1 VIREKLTLNVYG
13 LNQEEVRRR
22 VVQIAGEYLGLDQEE
37 LLKVVDIELEV
48 TATDKQP
55 DSFSATAYVR
65 VKN

>member
-13 LNQEEVRRR
+13 SNQEEIKRR
-22 VVQIAGEYLGLDQEE
+22 VAQIASEYLGLEQDE

-55 DSFSATAYVR
+55 DSFSAIAYVK

>member
-13 LNQEEVRRR
+13 SNQEEIKRR
-22 VVQIAGEYLGLDQEE
+22 VARIASEYLGLEQEE
-37 LLKVVDIELEV
+37 LFKVVDIELEV

-55 DSFSATAYVR
+55 DSFSAVAYVK

>member
-1 VIREKLTLNVYG
+1 MIREKLTLNVYG
-13 LNQEEVRRR
+13 SNQEEIKRR
-22 VVQIAGEYLGLDQEE
+22 VAQIASEYLGLEQDE

>member
-1 VIREKLTLNVYG
+1 MIREKLTLNVYG
-13 LNQEEVRRR
+13 SNQEEIKRR
-22 VVQIAGEYLGLDQEE
+22 VAQIASEYLGLEQDE

-55 DSFSATAYVR
+55 DSFSAIAYVK

>member
-13 LNQEEVRRR
+13 SNQEEIKRR
-22 VVQIAGEYLGLDQEE
+22 VAQIASEYLGLEQEE

-55 DSFSATAYVR
+55 ESFSATAYVK

>member
-13 LNQEEVRRR
+13 SNQEEIKRR
-22 VVQIAGEYLGLDQEE
+22 VAQIASEYLGLEQEE
-37 LLKVVDIELEV
+37 LFKVVDIELEV

-55 DSFSATAYVR
+55 DSFSAIAYVK

>member
-13 LNQEEVRRR
+13 SNQEEIKRR
-22 VVQIAGEYLGLDQEE
+22 VAQIASEYLGLEQDE

>member
-1 VIREKLTLNVYG
+1 MIREKLTLNVYG
-13 LNQEEVRRR
+13 SNQEEIKRR
-22 VVQIAGEYLGLDQEE
+22 VAQIASEYLGLEQEE

-55 DSFSATAYVR
+55 ESFSATAYVK

>member
-1 VIREKLTLNVYG
+1 MIREKLTLNVYG
-13 LNQEEVRRR
+13 SNQEEIKRR
-22 VVQIAGEYLGLDQEE
+22 VAQIAGEYLRLEQEE

-55 DSFSATAYVR
+55 ESFSAIAYVK